1 MTYAREVFNERLVA
15 PERWRPWGTE
25 ELSYVYPF
33 DELSIKQNDA
43 NSLFSPNNFK
53 EEIDAKMDDDDPP
66 QAYGQHI
73 NAEITSQILDS
84 EELLDAVL
92 TLTPQKSAGGDASG
106 SADAELAL
114 VRDLQSRLP
123 NKVSVRE
130 LKAKLKGDENPLN
143 VVLQQEI

>member
-1 MTYAREVFNERLVA
+1 VYAKEIFNERLIA
-15 PERWRPWGTE
+15 PDKWRPFGTE
-25 ELSYVYPF
+25 ELTYVYPF
-33 DELSIKQNDA
+33 DELSAKHPDPS
-43 NSLFSPNNFK
+43 SLFTPPHFY
-53 EEIDAKMDDDDPP
+53 EEIAAKMDDEDPP

-92 TLTPQKSAGGDASG
+92 ILTPQKSVGGDAG
-106 SADAELAL
+106 GGVETELAL